1 MLKHAFLIAGLFC
14 GLLTAADDAALLA
27 AGRQFTAQLKLDA
40 EADARLFQAV
50 GLDRAAALLSAVMS
64 RGQEQDATTD
74 DWAAMHRATA
84 GLVELF
90 VQKGELLR
98 ASIFAYTQSLHY
110 RNFEHDYEAALGA
123 SRQAL
128 ELQRKSGLTETID
141 VAWSAVAGNLISL
154 GRLEEA
160 AASLREAREAAKDP
174 FADRAARQWRDLV
187 QVELARR
194 RRPEA
199 AAEMARFLDL
209 ARAAPAYFRGQ
220 ALLAQSDMRM

>member
-1 MLKHAFLIAGLFC
+1 MTRHC
-14 GLLTAADDAALLA
+14 LA

-110 RNFEHDYEAALGA
+110 RISTTTMRRRWGLRGNRWNY
-123 SRQAL
+123 
-128 ELQRKSGLTETID
+128 SG
-141 VAWSAVAGNLISL
+141 S
-154 GRLEEA
+154 
-160 AASLREAREAAKDP
+160 
-174 FADRAARQWRDLV
+174 RDLPRP
-187 QVELARR
+187 LTSRGRR
-194 RRPEA
+194 W
-199 AAEMARFLDL
+199 
-209 ARAAPAYFRGQ
+209 PAT
-220 ALLAQSDMRM
+220 